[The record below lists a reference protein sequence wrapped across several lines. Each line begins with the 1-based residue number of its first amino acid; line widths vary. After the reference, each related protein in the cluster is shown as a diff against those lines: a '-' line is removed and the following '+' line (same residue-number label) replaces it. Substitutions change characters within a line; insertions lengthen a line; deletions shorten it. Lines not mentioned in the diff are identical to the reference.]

1 MKFVKFPISRETIG
15 QVKTYIL
22 AHKILSSVIIVVLA
36 ISLGFGWQF
45 ALNAN
50 KTISYVVAAVTKGT
64 IMATVTGSGQV
75 SASHQIDIKPKASGD
90 VVLVNVKEGQAVK
103 SGQLLIQIDARDAAQ
118 AVSEARISLRNA
130 QISLEKLKKSSPL
143 TLLQTQQAKQQAE
156 DALTKAYDDTLSAV
170 SNAFL
175 QLPSVMSGLDD
186 ILHGDDYATRD
197 NMYYY
202 ADIIKGYG
210 GGDSVALIY
219 QDSAESTYQTAKT
232 AYDKNFIDYKTT
244 SRYANTDAVGRLL
257 IETYETT
264 KSIAE
269 ALKNTSNLLGAT
281 KDAITDNS
289 GIQLAQLA
297 THQSSAA
304 TYIGQVNSNLSSLL
318 SIKNSIANSKYTLA
332 EKTAALE
339 ELEDGGSDL
348 DIESAQLS
356 VTQRQNALYN
366 AQRAWADY
374 SVKAPFDGVVAILD
388 VQKGD
393 SVGSGTAVATVITKQ
408 NLVDIPLNEVDIAK
422 VTLGNKATLT
432 FDAIEGLSI
441 TGVVAAMD
449 GIGTVSQGVVTYS
462 VTVAFD
468 TQDDRVKPGMSVS
481 ATIITD
487 IKQDVLT
494 ISSSAVKNQGNVSY
508 VEMLNQQLS
517 SDQVQAGT
525 SVPST
530 GALRQQTV
538 VVGISDDTATE
549 IISGLNE
556 GDQIIVRTVTSSK
569 SKTTSNSQSTS
580 SLLGGGATRGSGMMM
595 GGVPR

>member
-1 MKFVKFPISRETIG
+1 MKISLSQSREALG
-15 QVKTYIL
+15 RVKTYIL
-22 AHKILSSVIIVVLA
+22 AHKILSSVVIIVLA
-36 ISLGFGWQF
+36 ISLISGWRW

-50 KTISYVVAAVTKGT
+50 KTTSYVVAVVAKGT

-75 SASHQIDIKPKASGD
+75 SASHQIDLKPKASGD
-90 VVLVNVKEGQAVK
+90 VTSVRVKEGQAVK
-103 SGQLLIQIDARDAAQ
+103 SGQLLIQIDARDASQ

-130 QISLEKLKKSSPL
+130 QIALEKLEKSTPL
-143 TLLQTQQAKQQAE
+143 TLLQAQQAKTQAE
-156 DALTKAYDDTLSAV
+156 DALTKSYDDTLSAV

-202 ADIIKGYG
+202 ADVIKGYG
-210 GGDSVALIY
+210 GGDSVASIY
-219 QDSAESTYQTAKT
+219 QGSAESTYQTAKT

-244 SRYANTDAVGRLL
+244 SRYANTDVVGTLL

-281 KDAITDNS
+281 KDAITDS

-297 THQSSAA
+297 THQSSIA
-304 TYIGQVNSNLSSLL
+304 TYIGQTNSNLSSLL
-318 SIKNSIANSKYTLA
+318 SIKNSIANSEYTLA
-332 EKTAALE
+332 EKTASLE

-356 VTQRQNALYN
+356 VAQRQNALYN
-366 AQRAWADY
+366 AQRTLAEY
-374 SVKAPFDGVVAILD
+374 SVRAPFDGVVAALD
-388 VQKGD
+388 IQKGD
-393 SVGSGTAVATVITKQ
+393 TVGSGTAVATVITKQ

-422 VTLGNKATLT
+422 VTLSNKATLT
-432 FDAIEGLSI
+432 FDAIEDLSI
-441 TGVVAAMD
+441 TGAVVAMD
-449 GIGTVSQGVVTYS
+449 GIGTVNQGVVTYN

-494 ISSSAVKNQGNVSY
+494 VPSSAIKAQGDTSY

-517 SDQVQAGT
+517 SDQVQAGE

-538 VVGISDDTATE
+538 VIGISDDTSTE
-549 IISGLNE
+549 IVSGLNE
-556 GDQIIVRTVTSSK
+556 GDQVIIRTVTSSK
-569 SKTTSNSQSTS
+569 SKTTTSSNSTP
-580 SLLGGGATRGSGMMM
+580 SLFGATGGGTMRM
-595 GGVPR
+595 PR